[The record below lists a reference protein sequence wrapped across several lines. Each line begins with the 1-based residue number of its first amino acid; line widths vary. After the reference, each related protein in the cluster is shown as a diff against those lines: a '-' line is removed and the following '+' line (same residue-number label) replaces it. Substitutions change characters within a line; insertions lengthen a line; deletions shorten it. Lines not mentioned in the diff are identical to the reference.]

1 MKTIKG
7 LLKDYFNCNDMQSE
21 QIESEIRII
30 INNESKLSNMK
41 SIKKRDW
48 SKLSIEEKRRIIKLA
63 DGLYISPMF
72 VQDMYEN
79 GSIS

>member
-21 QIESEIRII
+21 QIESEISII

>member
-63 DGLYISPMF
+63 DSLYISPMF